1 MRQNCPYSELF
12 WFEFFRIWTEYGE
25 ILHSLFFNK
34 GNDKFR
40 IEINHLTAKNE
51 KCYISSVSFRVKKDQ
66 TIRLILNLKKR
77 NRYVTSRHFKTDKLK
92 TVFTMVRESCAMAII
107 DLIVA

>member
-51 KCYISSVSFRVKKDQ
+51 KCYISSVSFREKKDQ

-92 TVFTMVRESCAMAII
+92 TVFTMVRESCVMASI